1 MGRYLMERHMSL
13 DDFRI
18 TSGKHFRL
26 ADFAAEGKPLSS
38 GSKSA
43 DLDRLAE
50 LTTWLDAQQD
60 IFYAQHN
67 RKLLVILQGM
77 DTSGKDGTVR
87 AVFRSFD
94 PLGIRVVSFKSPT
107 PEELARDYLWRVH
120 AQVPRLGEIAVFNR
134 SHYED
139 VLITRVHGWID
150 EEECARRYQQ
160 IRAFETLLTETG
172 TTIVKCFLHISKDE
186 QKSRLEARIDDP
198 EKHWKFDP
206 RDLEERQY
214 WGSYQSAYESAI
226 AATSTP
232 ACPWHIVPADSKSH
246 RNLMVAEILVEVFKQ
261 LKPAYPPPKPELA
274 KLKIE

>member
-1 MGRYLMERHMSL
+1 MSL

-26 ADFAAEGKPLSS
+26 ADFTPDAKPFSL

-43 DLDRLAE
+43 DDNRLTE
-50 LTTWLDAQQD
+50 LSTWLDAQQD

-67 RKLLVILQGM
+67 RKLLVVLQGM

-87 AVFRSFD
+87 GVFRSFD

-107 PEELARDYLWRVH
+107 SEELARDYLWRVH

-134 SHYED
+134 SHYEE

-150 EEECARRYQQ
+150 EAECERRYKQ

-172 TTIVKCFLHISKDE
+172 TTLVKCFLHISKDE
-186 QKSRLEARIDDP
+186 QKSRLEARIADP
-198 EKHWKFDP
+198 QKHWKFDP

-214 WGSYQSAYESAI
+214 WKSYQTAYEAAI

-232 ACPWHIVPADSKSH
+232 ECPWYIVPADSKVH
-246 RNLMVAEILVEVFKQ
+246 RNVMVAEILAEVFKQ
-261 LKPAYPPPKPELA
+261 LRPEYPPPKPELA
-274 KLKIE
+274 RLKVE

>member
-1 MGRYLMERHMSL
+1 MPL

-18 TSGKHFRL
+18 TSGKQFRL
-26 ADFAAEGKPLSS
+26 ADHAADSKPLSR
-38 GSKSA
+38 GNKNA
-43 DLDRLAE
+43 DQDRLTE
-50 LTTWLDAQQD
+50 LSEWLDSQQD

-67 RKLLVILQGM
+67 RKLLVVLQGM

-87 AVFRSFD
+87 GVFRSFD
-94 PLGIRVVSFKSPT
+94 PLGLRVVSFKAPT
-107 PEELARDYLWRVH
+107 AEELARDYLWRVH

-150 EEECARRYQQ
+150 EDECERRYKQ

-186 QKSRLEARIDDP
+186 QKARLEARIADP
-198 EKHWKFDP
+198 QKHWKFDP
-206 RDLEERQY
+206 QDLAERKF
-214 WGSYQSAYESAI
+214 WKEYQEAYEAAI
-226 AATSTP
+226 AATATP
-232 ACPWHIVPADSKSH
+232 SCPWYVVPADSKTH
-246 RNLMVAEILVEVFKQ
+246 RNLMVGEIVAAVFRQ

-274 KLKIE
+274 KLKVE